1 MLQGAETVIID
12 DCKKIEDVDDFVS
25 KNTIIGK
32 YSNFGNARSK
42 DNDYLRAAAASKP
55 IVIEKLK
62 EKGIDAKNA
71 TDEEIFQ
78 ACIEL
83 KREGKTQKV
92 AEVDKLILK
101 VSETI
106 KRIRGYRGLT
116 LQQIRKKISN
126 SGDISDE
133 ELQKLV
139 DSCNDSSVDVLIDT
153 NDIRKETMKVAF
165 TKRLLTIL
173 ENMTKK

>member
-1 MLQGAETVIID
+1 M
-12 DCKKIEDVDDFVS
+12 
-25 KNTIIGK
+25 
-32 YSNFGNARSK
+32 
-42 DNDYLRAAAASKP
+42 
-55 IVIEKLK
+55 
-62 EKGIDAKNA
+62 
-71 TDEEIFQ
+71 
-78 ACIEL
+78 

-153 NDIRKETMKVAF
+153 NDIRKETMKVASR
-165 TKRLLTIL
+165 KGC
-173 ENMTKK
+173 

>member
-1 MLQGAETVIID
+1 M
-12 DCKKIEDVDDFVS
+12 
-25 KNTIIGK
+25 
-32 YSNFGNARSK
+32 
-42 DNDYLRAAAASKP
+42 
-55 IVIEKLK
+55 
-62 EKGIDAKNA
+62 
-71 TDEEIFQ
+71 
-78 ACIEL
+78 

-153 NDIRKETMKVAF
+153 NDIRKETMKVAL